1 MGIPLTNKIMDNP
14 IIYITFVVALIF
26 AVIAQTHLNQR
37 NELQS
42 EAVKR
47 GYAEWVC
54 DLEGNSTFQWK
65 GGAQ

>member
-1 MGIPLTNKIMDNP
+1 MDN
-14 IIYITFVVALIF
+14 LISNLVF
-26 AVIAQTHLNQR
+26 IAVIALYIALVIAWDR
-37 NELQS
+37 NTDMQS

-47 GYAEWVC
+47 GYTEWVC